1 VSTVESSPAGGSDTR
16 RSRRERLVAAT
27 AVALGAGLMLLAV
40 SRTWAHAILQ
50 DPLVGRLSVDASG
63 RDAAPAVAAVALVA
77 LAGAVAVLTLRTIGR
92 FVAGVL
98 LVVSG
103 AAALGAAVDVVRTPS
118 DALRSVVSGATG
130 RTGGAPPVAQQTAWP
145 WVAVA
150 GAVLVLVGGALAVA
164 RARRWSGLSGRY
176 DAPVGPASSARPE
189 QVPDGAGDGVVPALH
204 TGRREDGLA
213 DDTLEQT
220 ADEVPDVD
228 PWDQL
233 SRGEDPTA

>member
-1 VSTVESSPAGGSDTR
+1 MSTVESSAAGGSAAG
-16 RSRRERLVAAT
+16 RSRRERFVAAA

-40 SRTWAHAILQ
+40 SRTWAHAVLQ
-50 DPLVGRLSVDASG
+50 DPLVGRLPVDASG
-63 RDAAPAVAAVALVA
+63 REAAPAVAAVALVA

-130 RTGGAPPVAQQTAWP
+130 RTGGALPVAQQTAWP
-145 WVAVA
+145 WVAVV

-164 RARRWSGLSGRY
+164 RARTWSGLSGRY
-176 DAPVGPASSARPE
+176 DAPVGAASSARP
-189 QVPDGAGDGVVPALH
+189 QQRLDGADERVAPVSPAA
-204 TGRREDGLA
+204 GREDGVA
-213 DDTLEQT
+213 DDAGEQV
-220 ADEVPDVD
+220 ADGAPDVD